1 MVSFFCLHISFN
13 TRYPEMKA
21 VLLEKVALH
30 LKQEVSTKREPAE
43 REGEKVAG
51 TKSRSS

>member
-1 MVSFFCLHISFN
+1 
-13 TRYPEMKA
+13 MKA
-21 VLLEKVALH
+21 VLPDKVALH

>member
-1 MVSFFCLHISFN
+1 VSVN
-13 TRYPEMKA
+13 TRYPGMKA
-21 VLLEKVALH
+21 VLPDKVTLY
-30 LKQEVSTKREPAE
+30 LKQEVSTIREPDE

>member
-1 MVSFFCLHISFN
+1 
-13 TRYPEMKA
+13 MKE
-21 VLLEKVALH
+21 VLPDKVTLH
-30 LKQEVSTKREPAE
+30 LKQEVRTKREPAE